1 MTAVS
6 LNQLMIDVIGC
17 GDPRE
22 KVGQTVTLSKLTGAK
37 GLIMVWTE
45 IHLDGQTDV
54 YVFPRGGIM
63 VT

>member
-1 MTAVS
+1 MET
-6 LNQLMIDVIGC
+6 
-17 GDPRE
+17 PRE
-22 KVGQTVTLSKLTGAK
+22 NVGQTVTLSKLTGAK

-45 IHLDGQTDV
+45 VPLDGHTDV